1 MKSRNMLGRW
11 IRAKAPVLVAGVALI
26 GSGAVVGI
34 GGSGAASAAAKNKK
48 VTITFWNAYNDVTE
62 TPVMNGIVI
71 PAFERL
77 HPNIKVIDETLP
89 YDGMLNKFIA
99 ASAGGNPPNLM
110 RSDIAWVPQLA
121 SEGILLETSKQP
133 WFAAVKKDAFPGPMS
148 TNYWKGGYWG
158 IPDDT
163 NTQVLFW
170 NKADFAAANLSG
182 PPTTWAQMIS
192 DAQTLTIA
200 SKGQHGLGVDST
212 DIWNVGPF
220 VWAYGGSFTNS
231 NATKASGYMDSSAT
245 QAAVQQLITFQQSGV
260 IGSDFAGGSGA
271 ISGETGFPTGQYAMY
286 LDGPWAT
293 TTYKNANFTGYGT
306 ALVPGNPNSSS
317 VVGGEDFVVPK
328 NAKNMA
334 QTLTFLR
341 FLQSPTAQLD
351 MVTAGSMTP
360 YRSDAVHEAVINPAL
375 KIFSQQLLTAKARPV
390 NQYYSMLD
398 TDFSNQVALMLA
410 GKVTVAQGLA
420 TAAQQSDSALQGKG

>member
-11 IRAKAPVLVAGVALI
+11 IRAKAPLLVAGVALI

-182 PPTTWAQMIS
+182 PPTTWAQMMPRS
-192 DAQTLTIA
+192 LLSRQ
-200 SKGQHGLGVDST
+200 GQWFSAEPSCRMRTDVLSGRLLQRIVPVTRGGSYATSST
-212 DIWNVGPF
+212 NPRLHR
-220 VWAYGGSFTNS
+220 VWASLKTRC
-231 NATKASGYMDSSAT
+231 
-245 QAAVQQLITFQQSGV
+245 
-260 IGSDFAGGSGA
+260 
-271 ISGETGFPTGQYAMY
+271 P
-286 LDGPWAT
+286 
-293 TTYKNANFTGYGT
+293 
-306 ALVPGNPNSSS
+306 
-317 VVGGEDFVVPK
+317 
-328 NAKNMA
+328 
-334 QTLTFLR
+334 
-341 FLQSPTAQLD
+341 AQL
-351 MVTAGSMTP
+351 MST
-360 YRSDAVHEAVINPAL
+360 
-375 KIFSQQLLTAKARPV
+375 
-390 NQYYSMLD
+390 
-398 TDFSNQVALMLA
+398 
-410 GKVTVAQGLA
+410 
-420 TAAQQSDSALQGKG
+420 